1 MIYTITLNPSL
12 DYVVRVNDFQVGGMN
27 RCSEEQIY
35 VGGKGINV
43 SLILHQL
50 GIENEALGFV
60 AGFTG
65 GEIIRL
71 LDKAQVKHNF
81 ITLKEGMSRINMKLK
96 SGEETEINGRGPHLE
111 VKDLIELEQQLECM
125 KEGDFLILAGSIPS
139 TLPSDTYEQL
149 VKKFSS
155 RGIACIVDATKD
167 LLLNVLPYGPFLIKP
182 NHHELGELFDMEP
195 KTHEEVIPYAKKLQE
210 KGARNVL
217 VSMAGLGAVLV
228 TEDGTVLTHE
238 GIDGKVKN
246 SVGAGDS
253 MVAGFIAGYKVSGD
267 FKEALKMGMAAGSA
281 TAFEEDLATG
291 EQIKSLFHKL

>member
-96 SGEETEINGRGPHLE
+96 SGEETEINLDTFVSG
-111 VKDLIELEQQLECM
+111 
-125 KEGDFLILAGSIPS
+125 FYSIS
-139 TLPSDTYEQL
+139 LNEQL
-149 VKKFSS
+149 
-155 RGIACIVDATKD
+155 AD
-167 LLLNVLPYGPFLIKP
+167 LEIN
-182 NHHELGELFDMEP
+182 GEEFDFNSLF
-195 KTHEEVIPYAKKLQE
+195 
-210 KGARNVL
+210 
-217 VSMAGLGAVLV
+217 GLGNKS
-228 TEDGTVLTHE
+228 D
-238 GIDGKVKN
+238 
-246 SVGAGDS
+246 
-253 MVAGFIAGYKVSGD
+253 
-267 FKEALKMGMAAGSA
+267 
-281 TAFEEDLATG
+281 EE
-291 EQIKSLFHKL
+291 

>member
-81 ITLKEGMSRINMKLK
+81 ITLKEGMSRINMKLQT
-96 SGEETEINGRGPHLE
+96 GEETEINGRGPHLE

-149 VKKFSS
+149 V
-155 RGIACIVDATKD
+155 
-167 LLLNVLPYGPFLIKP
+167 
-182 NHHELGELFDMEP
+182 
-195 KTHEEVIPYAKKLQE
+195 
-210 KGARNVL
+210 
-217 VSMAGLGAVLV
+217 
-228 TEDGTVLTHE
+228 
-238 GIDGKVKN
+238 
-246 SVGAGDS
+246 
-253 MVAGFIAGYKVSGD
+253 
-267 FKEALKMGMAAGSA
+267 
-281 TAFEEDLATG
+281 
-291 EQIKSLFHKL
+291 